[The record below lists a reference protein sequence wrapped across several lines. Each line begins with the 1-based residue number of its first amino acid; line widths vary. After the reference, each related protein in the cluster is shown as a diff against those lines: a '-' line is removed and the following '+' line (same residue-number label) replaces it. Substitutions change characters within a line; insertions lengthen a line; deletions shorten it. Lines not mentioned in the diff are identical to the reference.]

1 MKNQTKVAEQ
11 LAKVFLNLGQGIALS
26 GVVARLIQQQ
36 ISVLETLAAIGIG
49 IYTVM
54 IGLYILSE
62 YTTTKE

>member
-11 LAKVFLNLGQGIALS
+11 LAKVFLNLGQGIVLS
-26 GVVARLIQQQ
+26 GVVARLVQQQ

-54 IGLYILSE
+54 IGLYIVSE
-62 YTTTKE
+62 YPNTKE